1 MTATVALERVYL
13 PMRLGELT
21 LGGAN
26 LRMSVD
32 KTHFLQNHAPRIPPP
47 DQVDG
52 DGHLVRSCPVD
63 TPLPRLALTDGYLRY
78 VPKQYLRH
86 YIDLTMGW
94 EAYQQ
99 QFSGKTRQTLR
110 RKVRKF
116 AKVSGGELEWR
127 CYRSAEE
134 IDTFHRLAREVSRQ
148 TYQER
153 LLDAGLPNSEA
164 FLDLSRQRAEQDRL
178 RAYLLFLDDEPV
190 AYLYC
195 PARDGVLFYSF
206 LGYRPDVAHLSPG
219 TVLQWLV
226 LESLFAE
233 GRFQVFDF
241 CAGDSSHKA
250 HFGSAHKYCADLYFI
265 RRRPRPLALGLSHAA
280 LDGVSGLAAGVLE
293 RLGVKQRIKRL
304 IRRQ

>member
-1 MTATVALERVYL
+1 MTASTTLQPVHL

-21 LGGAN
+21 IGSAR

-32 KTHFLQNHAPRIPPP
+32 NTHFLQNRAPRLP
-47 DQVDG
+47 VAVETGG
-52 DGHLVRSCPVD
+52 DGHLIRSCPVD

-78 VPKQYLRH
+78 VPRQYLRH

-116 AKVSGGELEWR
+116 AKVSGGEVDWR
-127 CYRSAEE
+127 CYRSPEE
-134 IDTFHRLAREVSRQ
+134 VDRFHELARQVSQQ

-153 LLDAGLPNSEA
+153 LLDAGLPDTDA
-164 FLDLSRQRAEQDRL
+164 FLALSRERAERDQL

-195 PARDGVLFYSF
+195 PARDRVLLYSF
-206 LGYRPDVAHLSPG
+206 LGYRPDVSHLSPG

-226 LESLFAE
+226 LESLFEE
-233 GRFQVFDF
+233 GRFEVFDF
-241 CAGDSSHKA
+241 CAGDSPHKA
-250 HFGSAHKYCADLYFI
+250 HFGSAHQYCADLYYL
-265 RRRPRPLALGLSHAA
+265 RRRPRALAVGLSHAA
-280 LDGVSGLAAGVLE
+280 LDGISGLAAGILE
-293 RLGVKQRIKRL
+293 RLGVKQRVKRL
-304 IRRQ
+304 LRR

>member
-1 MTATVALERVYL
+1 MTASAALQRVHL

-32 KTHFLQNHAPRIPPP
+32 NTHFLQNRAPRIPAA

-63 TPLPRLALTDGYLRY
+63 TPLPRLSFAGGYLRY
-78 VPKQYLRH
+78 VPRQYLRH

-116 AKVSGGELEWR
+116 AKVSGGELDWR
-127 CYRSAEE
+127 CYRSPEE
-134 IDTFHRLAREVSRQ
+134 VDRFHELAREVSRQ

-153 LLDAGLPNSEA
+153 LLDAGLPDSEA
-164 FLDLSRQRAEQDRL
+164 FLSLSRQRAEKDQL
-178 RAYLLFLDDEPV
+178 RAYLLFFHGEPV

-195 PARDGVLFYSF
+195 PAHDQVLLYSF

-241 CAGDSSHKA
+241 CAGDSPHKA
-250 HFGSAHKYCADLYFI
+250 HFGSAHQYCADLYYI
-265 RRRPRPLALGLSHAA
+265 RRRPRPLVVGLSHAA
-280 LDGVSGLAAGVLE
+280 LDSVSGLAAGALE

-304 IRRQ
+304 LRR